1 MFNVNFNYYF
11 NCIVEAG
18 FNGGGSWIIWRKNTN
33 LPLAIIKLHQNT
45 VNWHENTNE
54 NKALTK
60 SY

>member
-11 NCIVEAG
+11 NCIVGAG

-45 VNWHENTNE
+45 IN
-54 NKALTK
+54 
-60 SY
+60 